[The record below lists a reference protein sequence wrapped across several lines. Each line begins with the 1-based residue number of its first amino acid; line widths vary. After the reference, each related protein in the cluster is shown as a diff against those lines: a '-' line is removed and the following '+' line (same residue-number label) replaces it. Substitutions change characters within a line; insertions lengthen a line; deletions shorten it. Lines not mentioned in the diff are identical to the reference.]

1 MNSDIV
7 TYIINI
13 NYLQTGSFFV
23 TKYNK
28 LEEIKIINSAKN
40 AKKIYSAQSDMVIIF
55 LFTNKCIKLN
65 INLTYVAGNYMNKF
79 CTKLWLKAIFPV
91 FRAQT
96 MGTDFSILK

>member
-1 MNSDIV
+1 MNSNIV

-40 AKKIYSAQSDMVIIF
+40 EKN
-55 LFTNKCIKLN
+55 LFGPI
-65 INLTYVAGNYMNKF
+65 
-79 CTKLWLKAIFPV
+79 
-91 FRAQT
+91 
-96 MGTDFSILK
+96 